1 MKGVLVDDIMTV
13 IDTCVVEMVIR
24 IIFWFVMPRTSA
36 EVEGAYLFG
45 SFGSVRPVQW
55 RAVSL

>member
-13 IDTCVVEMVIR
+13 IDTCVVIR
-24 IIFWFVMPRTSA
+24 IIFWFVMPTTSA

-55 RAVSL
+55 CAVSL